1 MTDQSKGLM
10 RRFAIT
16 DWAVRNR
23 VTVGVL
29 TIIILIAGLSAYRA
43 MPAESFPEI
52 AQPTIYVGTVYPG
65 NSPVDIERLITR
77 PLEKEIKSIS
87 GVDAVT
93 STSLQGYSTIEV
105 KFNFDVP
112 VNEALR
118 KVKDKVDAARSSPDF
133 PKDLPADPN
142 IFDLNIGE
150 LLPIMNIN
158 LSGEYTSD
166 QLKDY
171 AEYLKEEIEDLPAI
185 TSVDIRGIDDKEVRI
200 MVDVQKMESMNISFR
215 DISGAIQN
223 ENMSISGGD
232 LLVDGYR
239 RNVRVLGEFQSLQD
253 IEGIIVKQEK
263 GDIVYL
269 RDVATVAFDEVDRE
283 SYARQYSDP
292 VVTLDIKKR
301 SGENLILAS
310 QAINEIVAKAQSEY
324 FPSNLLISITNDQS
338 TRTKNQVNE
347 LENSIIFGVL
357 LVVLVLTFFLGL
369 RNALFVGIAI
379 PLSMLLSFF
388 ILNSMGVTLNFMV
401 LFALV
406 LALGMLVDNGIVIV
420 ENVYRFMSSGHKG
433 TEAAKLG
440 AAEVAMPIISST
452 ATTLAAFV
460 PLALWP
466 GLIGEFMKYLPYT
479 LIVVLSSSLFVAL
492 VINPALAARY
502 MKVEEDQIKRPKW
515 TLIGSILAVAG
526 LGVHMVLL
534 SVYAPTEGPMFF
546 AATLSNLFGYAGILI
561 LLYLWVFE
569 PGTQLFQKRI
579 LPRLERVYSR
589 TIEFSLRG
597 KNARTFFLATV
608 GLLFGSIMLLALFPP
623 KVLFFPNNEPNLANI
638 YIELPVGTDI
648 EETNGLTLELEKE
661 ISELLLAYTYEKD
674 GEPYNYMVESIIA
687 QVGKGTSDPREGPSN
702 VPTPHKAKIVV
713 AFRESKF
720 RIDENGNTVK
730 SSEVLNLLRDN
741 ISDVPGAII
750 AVEKDQNGPP
760 QGAPINIEF
769 SGSDYEELLAFAQQI
784 KTEIENSPIQGYDE
798 LKLDVESGKPE
809 LPITVDRAKAR
820 SLGVSTGQIGDAL
833 RTALF
838 GKEISRFKNDED
850 EYPINLRFD
859 DAYRFNLESL
869 MNQKITF
876 RDQGSGRIKQVPISA
891 VATASKSSTFSAVKR
906 KDLDRVI
913 TLYSGVKEGE
923 NPTQIV
929 NEIKELLAGYEVPKG
944 VTLSFTGQQEEQAKE
959 FSFLSKA
966 LLGAVF
972 MIFLIIVGQ
981 FNSARIPF
989 LILVTVI
996 LSLIGVLLGLVTFR
1010 MDFII
1015 IMTMIGII
1023 SLAGVVV
1030 NNAIVLADYA
1040 GQLMERRKAELGLDE
1055 DAKLPVNELAF
1066 TLAEAGR
1073 TRLRPVLLTA
1083 ITTVLGLIPLATG
1096 MNIDFF
1102 TLISENN
1109 PQIYF
1114 GGDNVMFWGPISWT
1128 VIFGLTFATFLTLV
1142 IMPVMLYMTE
1152 VRRSRKYWNKLQEV
1166 EA

>member
-1 MTDQSKGLM
+1 MM
-10 RRFAIT
+10 RRFGIT
-16 DWAVRNR
+16 DWAVNNR

-29 TIIILIAGLSAYRA
+29 TVIILIAGLMAYRA

-77 PLEKEIKSIS
+77 PLEKEIHSIS
-87 GVDAVT
+87 GVDKL
-93 STSLQGYSTIEV
+93 SSSSIQGYSSIEV
-105 KFNFDVP
+105 KFNFDVE
-112 VNEALR
+112 VSEALR

-171 AEYLKEEIEDLPAI
+171 AEYLKEEIEDLAAI

-200 MVDVQKMESMNISFR
+200 MVDNQKMESMNISFR
-215 DISGAIQN
+215 DIAGAIQN
-223 ENMSISGGD
+223 ENVSISGGD
-232 LLVDGYR
+232 LLIDGYR
-239 RNVRVLGEFQSLQD
+239 RNVRVLGEFESLSD
-253 IEGIIVKQEK
+253 IENIIVKQEK
-263 GDIVYL
+263 EDIVYL
-269 RDVATVAFDEVDRE
+269 RDVATVTFDEVDRE

-310 QAINEIVAKAQSEY
+310 KAINDIVTAAKVDY

-420 ENVYRFMSSGHKG
+420 ENVYRFMSSGYKA

-440 AAEVAMPIISST
+440 AAEVAMPIITST

-502 MKVEEDQIKRPKW
+502 MKTEEDTVNRPKW
-515 TLIGSILAVAG
+515 TRIGAILAVLG
-526 LGVHMVLL
+526 LGAHTAILTAL
-534 SVYAPTEGPMFF
+534 DAPLGLPLF
-546 AATLSNLFGYAGILI
+546 AATLANLFGYAGLLI
-561 LLYLWVFE
+561 LAYLWVFE
-569 PGTQLFQKRI
+569 PGTQFFQKSA
-579 LPRLERVYSR
+579 LPRLENNYSR
-589 TIEFSLRG
+589 LVEFSLRG
-597 KNARTFFLATV
+597 KNARKFFLGTV
-608 GLLFGSIMLLALFPP
+608 GLLFVSIFLLASFPP
-623 KVLFFPNNEPNLANI
+623 KVLFFPNNQPNLANI

-648 EETNGLTLELEKE
+648 EATNALTLELEKE
-661 ISELLLAYTYEKD
+661 ITELVTAFTYEVD
-674 GEPYNYMVESIIA
+674 GQPYNYMVESIIA

-713 AFRESKF
+713 AFRETKY
-720 RIDENGNTVK
+720 RLDQEGNPV
-730 SSEVLNLLRDN
+730 SSADVLNLLRDN
-741 ISDVPGAII
+741 ISDIPGAVVAI
-750 AVEKDQNGPP
+750 EKDQNGPP
-760 QGAPINIEF
+760 QGAPINIELT
-769 SGSDYEELLAFAQQI
+769 GSNYEEVLAFAQEV
-784 KTEIENSPIQGYDE
+784 KREIENSPIQGYDE

-838 GKEISRFKNDED
+838 GKEISRFKDDED

-859 DAYRFNLESL
+859 DAYRYNLESL
-869 MNQKITF
+869 MNQKVTF

-891 VATASKSSTFSAVKR
+891 VASASKSSTFSAVKR

-913 TLYSGVKEGE
+913 TLYSGVKEGA

-929 NEIKELLAGYEVPKG
+929 GQMKELLAGYEVPRG
-944 VTLSFTGQQEEQAKE
+944 ITLAFTGQQEEQAKE
-959 FSFLSKA
+959 FGFLSKA

-996 LSLIGVLLGLVTFR
+996 LSLIGVLLGLVIFR

-1040 GQLMERRKAELGLDE
+1040 GQLIERRKAELNLDE
-1055 DAKLPVNELAF
+1055 DARLPVDELAF
-1066 TLAEAGR
+1066 ALAEAGR

-1102 TLISENN
+1102 TLISQNN

-1142 IMPVMLYMTE
+1142 IMPVMLYLTE
-1152 VRRSRKYWNKLQEV
+1152 VTRSRKYWEKQG
-1166 EA
+1166 A

>member
-1 MTDQSKGLM
+1 MM
-10 RRFAIT
+10 RRFGIT
-16 DWAVRNR
+16 DWAVNNR
-23 VTVGVL
+23 ITVGVL
-29 TIIILIAGLSAYRA
+29 TVIILIAGLMAYRA

-77 PLEKEIKSIS
+77 PLEKEINSIS
-87 GVDAVT
+87 GVDKIS
-93 STSLQGYSTIEV
+93 STSIQGYSSIEV
-105 KFNFDVP
+105 KFNFNVE
-112 VNEALR
+112 VSEALR

-133 PKDLPADPN
+133 PNDLPADPN

-166 QLKDY
+166 QLKNY
-171 AEYLKEEIEDLPAI
+171 AEYLKEEIEDLAAI

-200 MVDVQKMESMNISFR
+200 MVDNQKMESLNISFR
-215 DISGAIQN
+215 DIAGAIQN

-239 RNVRVLGEFQSLQD
+239 RNVRVLGEFESLRD
-253 IEGIIVKQEK
+253 IENIIVKQEK
-263 GDIVYL
+263 EDIVYL

-310 QAINEIVAKAQSEY
+310 KAINEIVTTAKAEY

-338 TRTKNQVNE
+338 TRTKNQVSE

-420 ENVYRFMSSGHKG
+420 ENVYRFMSSGYKA

-440 AAEVAMPIISST
+440 AAEVAMPIITST

-502 MKVEEDQIKRPKW
+502 MKTEEDTVNRPKW
-515 TLIGSILAVAG
+515 TRIGTILAVLG
-526 LGVHMVLL
+526 LGTHTAIYLALGTPVGLPLFV
-534 SVYAPTEGPMFF
+534 
-546 AATLSNLFGYAGILI
+546 ATLANLFGYAGILI
-561 LLYLWVFE
+561 LTYLWIFE
-569 PGTQLFQKRI
+569 PGTQYFQKSA
-579 LPRLERVYSR
+579 LPRLEQFYSR
-589 TIEFSLRG
+589 VVAFSLRG
-597 KNARTFFLATV
+597 KNARKFFLGTV
-608 GLLFGSIMLLALFPP
+608 GLLFVSIFLLAAFPP

-648 EETNGLTLELEKE
+648 EATNALTLELEKE
-661 ISELLLAYTYEKD
+661 ITELVTTFTYEVD
-674 GEPYNYMVESIIA
+674 GQPYNYMVESIIA

-713 AFRESKF
+713 AFRETKY
-720 RIDENGNTVK
+720 RLDQDGQPV
-730 SSEVLNLLRDN
+730 SSSDVLNLLRDN
-741 ISDVPGAII
+741 ISNIPGAVVAI
-750 AVEKDQNGPP
+750 EKDQNGPP
-760 QGAPINIEF
+760 QGAPINIELT
-769 SGSDYEELLAFAQQI
+769 GSNYEEVLAFAQEV
-784 KTEIENSPIQGYDE
+784 KREIENSPIKGYDE

-833 RTALF
+833 RTSLF
-838 GKEISRFKNDED
+838 GKEISRFKDDED

-859 DAYRFNLESL
+859 DAYRYNLESL

-891 VATASKSSTFSAVKR
+891 VASASKSSTFSAVKR
-906 KDLDRVI
+906 KELDRVI
-913 TLYSGVKEGE
+913 TLYSGVQEGA

-929 NEIKELLAGYEVPKG
+929 GEIKELLANYEVPRG
-944 VTLSFTGQQEEQAKE
+944 MTLSFTGQQEEQAKE

-966 LLGAVF
+966 LLG
-972 MIFLIIVGQ
+972 
-981 FNSARIPF
+981 
-989 LILVTVI
+989 
-996 LSLIGVLLGLVTFR
+996 
-1010 MDFII
+1010 
-1015 IMTMIGII
+1015 
-1023 SLAGVVV
+1023 
-1030 NNAIVLADYA
+1030 
-1040 GQLMERRKAELGLDE
+1040 
-1055 DAKLPVNELAF
+1055 
-1066 TLAEAGR
+1066 
-1073 TRLRPVLLTA
+1073 RLRSSWR
-1083 ITTVLGLIPLATG
+1083 ITRCHA
-1096 MNIDFF
+1096 
-1102 TLISENN
+1102 
-1109 PQIYF
+1109 
-1114 GGDNVMFWGPISWT
+1114 
-1128 VIFGLTFATFLTLV
+1128 A
-1142 IMPVMLYMTE
+1142 
-1152 VRRSRKYWNKLQEV
+1152 
-1166 EA
+1166 

>member
-1 MTDQSKGLM
+1 MSEQNTSMM
-10 RRFAIT
+10 RRFGIT
-16 DWAVRNR
+16 DWAVNNR
-23 VTVGVL
+23 ITVGVL
-29 TIIILIAGLSAYRA
+29 TVIILIAGLMAYRA

-77 PLEKEIKSIS
+77 PLEKEINSIS
-87 GVDAVT
+87 GVDKIS
-93 STSLQGYSTIEV
+93 STSIQGYSSIEV
-105 KFNFDVP
+105 KFNFNVE
-112 VNEALR
+112 VSEALR

-133 PKDLPADPN
+133 PNDLPADPN

-166 QLKDY
+166 QLKNY
-171 AEYLKEEIEDLPAI
+171 AEYLKEEIEDLAAI

-200 MVDVQKMESMNISFR
+200 MVDNQKMESLNISFR
-215 DISGAIQN
+215 DIAGAIQN

-239 RNVRVLGEFQSLQD
+239 RNVRVLGEFESLRD
-253 IEGIIVKQEK
+253 IENIIVKQEK
-263 GDIVYL
+263 EDIVYL

-310 QAINEIVAKAQSEY
+310 KAINEIVTTAKAEY

-338 TRTKNQVNE
+338 TRTKNQVSE

-420 ENVYRFMSSGHKG
+420 ENVYRFMSSGYKAS
-433 TEAAKLG
+433 EAAKLG
-440 AAEVAMPIISST
+440 AAEVAMPIITST

-502 MKVEEDQIKRPKW
+502 MKTEEDTVNRPKW
-515 TLIGSILAVAG
+515 TRIGAILAVLG
-526 LGVHMVLL
+526 LGTHTAIYLALGTPVGLPLFV
-534 SVYAPTEGPMFF
+534 
-546 AATLSNLFGYAGILI
+546 ATLANLFGYAGILI
-561 LLYLWVFE
+561 LTYLWIFE
-569 PGTQLFQKRI
+569 PGTQYFQKSA
-579 LPRLERVYSR
+579 LPRLEQFYSR
-589 TIEFSLRG
+589 VVAFSLRG
-597 KNARTFFLATV
+597 KNARKFFLGTV
-608 GLLFGSIMLLALFPP
+608 GLLFVSIFLLAAFPP

-648 EETNGLTLELEKE
+648 EATNALTLELEKE
-661 ISELLLAYTYEKD
+661 ITELVTTFTYEVD
-674 GEPYNYMVESIIA
+674 GQPYNYMVESIIA

-713 AFRESKF
+713 AFRETKY
-720 RIDENGNTVK
+720 RLDQDGQPV
-730 SSEVLNLLRDN
+730 SSSDVLNLLRDN
-741 ISDVPGAII
+741 ISNIPGAVVAI
-750 AVEKDQNGPP
+750 EKDQNGPP
-760 QGAPINIEF
+760 QGAPINIELT
-769 SGSDYEELLAFAQQI
+769 GSNYEEVLAFAQEV
-784 KTEIENSPIQGYDE
+784 KREIENSPIKGYDE

-838 GKEISRFKNDED
+838 GKEISRFKDDED

-859 DAYRFNLESL
+859 DAYRYNLESL

-891 VATASKSSTFSAVKR
+891 VASASKSSTFSAVKR
-906 KDLDRVI
+906 KELDRVI
-913 TLYSGVKEGE
+913 TLYSGVQEGA

-929 NEIKELLAGYEVPKG
+929 GEIKELLANYEVPRG
-944 VTLSFTGQQEEQAKE
+944 MTLSFTGQQEEQAKE

-989 LILVTVI
+989 LILITVI
-996 LSLIGVLLGLVTFR
+996 LSLIGVLLGLLFFR

-1015 IMTMIGII
+1015 VMTMIGII

-1040 GQLMERRKAELGLDE
+1040 GQLFDRRKAELGLNDE
-1055 DAKLPVNELAF
+1055 ARLPVQEL
-1066 TLAEAGR
+1066 TNMLAEAGR

-1114 GGDNVMFWGPISWT
+1114 GGDNVAFWGPISWT

-1142 IMPVMLYMTE
+1142 IMPVMLYLTE
-1152 VRRSRKYWNKLQEV
+1152 VARSRRYWEKQG
-1166 EA
+1166 A

>member
-1 MTDQSKGLM
+1 MM
-10 RRFAIT
+10 RRFGIT
-16 DWAVRNR
+16 DWAVNNR
-23 VTVGVL
+23 ITVGVL
-29 TIIILIAGLSAYRA
+29 TVIILIAGLMAYRA

-77 PLEKEIKSIS
+77 PLEKEINSIS
-87 GVDAVT
+87 GVDKIS
-93 STSLQGYSTIEV
+93 STSIQGYSSIEV
-105 KFNFDVP
+105 KFNFNVE
-112 VNEALR
+112 VSEALR

-133 PKDLPADPN
+133 PNDLPADPN

-166 QLKDY
+166 QLKNY
-171 AEYLKEEIEDLPAI
+171 AEYLKEEIEDLAAI

-200 MVDVQKMESMNISFR
+200 MVDNQKMESLNISFR
-215 DISGAIQN
+215 DIAGAIQN

-239 RNVRVLGEFQSLQD
+239 RNVRVLGEFESLRD
-253 IEGIIVKQEK
+253 IENIIVKQEK
-263 GDIVYL
+263 EDIVYL

-310 QAINEIVAKAQSEY
+310 KAINEIVTTAKAEY

-338 TRTKNQVNE
+338 TRTKNQVSE

-420 ENVYRFMSSGHKG
+420 ENVYRFMSSGYKA

-440 AAEVAMPIISST
+440 AAEVAMPIITST

-502 MKVEEDQIKRPKW
+502 MKTEEDTVNRPKW
-515 TLIGSILAVAG
+515 TRIGAILAVLG
-526 LGVHMVLL
+526 LGTHTAIYLALGTPVGLPLFV
-534 SVYAPTEGPMFF
+534 
-546 AATLSNLFGYAGILI
+546 ATLANLFGYAGILI
-561 LLYLWVFE
+561 LTYLWIFE
-569 PGTQLFQKRI
+569 PGTQYFQKSA
-579 LPRLERVYSR
+579 LPRLEQFYSR
-589 TIEFSLRG
+589 VVAFSLRG
-597 KNARTFFLATV
+597 KNARKFFLGTV
-608 GLLFGSIMLLALFPP
+608 GLLFVSIFLLAAFPP
-623 KVLFFPNNEPNLANI
+623 KVLFFPNNDPNLANI

-648 EETNGLTLELEKE
+648 EATNALTLELEKE
-661 ISELLLAYTYEKD
+661 ITELVTTFTYEVD
-674 GEPYNYMVESIIA
+674 GQPYNYMVESIIA

-713 AFRESKF
+713 AFRETKY
-720 RIDENGNTVK
+720 RLDQDGQPV
-730 SSEVLNLLRDN
+730 SSSDVLNLLRDN
-741 ISDVPGAII
+741 ISNIPGAVVAI
-750 AVEKDQNGPP
+750 EKDQNGPP
-760 QGAPINIEF
+760 QGAPINIELT
-769 SGSDYEELLAFAQQI
+769 GSNYEEVLAFAQEV
-784 KTEIENSPIQGYDE
+784 KREIENSPIKGYDE

-838 GKEISRFKNDED
+838 GKEISRFKDDED
-850 EYPINLRFD
+850 EYPH
-859 DAYRFNLESL
+859 
-869 MNQKITF
+869 Q
-876 RDQGSGRIKQVPISA
+876 
-891 VATASKSSTFSAVKR
+891 
-906 KDLDRVI
+906 
-913 TLYSGVKEGE
+913 
-923 NPTQIV
+923 
-929 NEIKELLAGYEVPKG
+929 LA
-944 VTLSFTGQQEEQAKE
+944 L
-959 FSFLSKA
+959 
-966 LLGAVF
+966 
-972 MIFLIIVGQ
+972 
-981 FNSARIPF
+981 
-989 LILVTVI
+989 
-996 LSLIGVLLGLVTFR
+996 
-1010 MDFII
+1010 
-1015 IMTMIGII
+1015 
-1023 SLAGVVV
+1023 
-1030 NNAIVLADYA
+1030 
-1040 GQLMERRKAELGLDE
+1040 
-1055 DAKLPVNELAF
+1055 
-1066 TLAEAGR
+1066 
-1073 TRLRPVLLTA
+1073 
-1083 ITTVLGLIPLATG
+1083 
-1096 MNIDFF
+1096 
-1102 TLISENN
+1102 
-1109 PQIYF
+1109 
-1114 GGDNVMFWGPISWT
+1114 
-1128 VIFGLTFATFLTLV
+1128 
-1142 IMPVMLYMTE
+1142 
-1152 VRRSRKYWNKLQEV
+1152 
-1166 EA
+1166 

>member
-1 MTDQSKGLM
+1 MSEQNTSMM
-10 RRFAIT
+10 RRFGIT
-16 DWAVRNR
+16 DWAVNNR
-23 VTVGVL
+23 ITVGVL
-29 TIIILIAGLSAYRA
+29 TVIILIAGLMAYRA

-77 PLEKEIKSIS
+77 PLEKEINSIS
-87 GVDAVT
+87 GVDKIS
-93 STSLQGYSTIEV
+93 STSIQGYSSIEV
-105 KFNFDVP
+105 KFNFNVE
-112 VNEALR
+112 VSEALR

-133 PKDLPADPN
+133 PNDLPADPN

-166 QLKDY
+166 QLKNY
-171 AEYLKEEIEDLPAI
+171 AEYLKEEIEDLAAI

-200 MVDVQKMESMNISFR
+200 MVDNQKMESLNISFR
-215 DISGAIQN
+215 DIAGAIQN

-239 RNVRVLGEFQSLQD
+239 RNVRVLGEFESLRD
-253 IEGIIVKQEK
+253 IENIIVKQEK
-263 GDIVYL
+263 EDIVYL

-310 QAINEIVAKAQSEY
+310 KAINEIVTTAKAEY

-338 TRTKNQVNE
+338 TRTKNQVSE

-420 ENVYRFMSSGHKG
+420 ENVYRFMSSGYKA

-440 AAEVAMPIISST
+440 AAEVAMPIITST

-502 MKVEEDQIKRPKW
+502 MKTEEDTVNRPKW
-515 TLIGSILAVAG
+515 TRIGTILAVLG
-526 LGVHMVLL
+526 LGTHTAIYLALGTPVGLPLFV
-534 SVYAPTEGPMFF
+534 
-546 AATLSNLFGYAGILI
+546 ATLANLFGYAGILI
-561 LLYLWVFE
+561 LTYLWIFE
-569 PGTQLFQKRI
+569 PGTQYFQKSA
-579 LPRLERVYSR
+579 LPRLEQFYSR
-589 TIEFSLRG
+589 VVAFSLRG
-597 KNARTFFLATV
+597 KNARKFFLGTV
-608 GLLFGSIMLLALFPP
+608 GLLFVSIFLLAAFPP

-648 EETNGLTLELEKE
+648 EATNALTLELEKE
-661 ISELLLAYTYEKD
+661 ITELVTTFTYEVD
-674 GEPYNYMVESIIA
+674 GQPYNYMVESIIA

-713 AFRESKF
+713 AFRETKY
-720 RIDENGNTVK
+720 RLDQDGQPV
-730 SSEVLNLLRDN
+730 SSSDVLNLLRDN
-741 ISDVPGAII
+741 ISNIPGAVVAI
-750 AVEKDQNGPP
+750 EKDQNGPP
-760 QGAPINIEF
+760 QGAPINIELT
-769 SGSDYEELLAFAQQI
+769 GSNYEEVLAFAQEV
-784 KTEIENSPIQGYDE
+784 KREIENSPIKGYDE

-833 RTALF
+833 RTSLF
-838 GKEISRFKNDED
+838 GKEISRFKDDED

-859 DAYRFNLESL
+859 DAYRYNLESL

-891 VATASKSSTFSAVKR
+891 VASASKSSTFSAVKR
-906 KDLDRVI
+906 KELDRVI
-913 TLYSGVKEGE
+913 TLYSGVQEGA

-929 NEIKELLAGYEVPKG
+929 GEIKELLANYEVPRG
-944 VTLSFTGQQEEQAKE
+944 MTLSFTGQQEEQAKE

-966 LLGAVF
+966 LLG
-972 MIFLIIVGQ
+972 
-981 FNSARIPF
+981 
-989 LILVTVI
+989 
-996 LSLIGVLLGLVTFR
+996 
-1010 MDFII
+1010 
-1015 IMTMIGII
+1015 
-1023 SLAGVVV
+1023 
-1030 NNAIVLADYA
+1030 
-1040 GQLMERRKAELGLDE
+1040 
-1055 DAKLPVNELAF
+1055 
-1066 TLAEAGR
+1066 
-1073 TRLRPVLLTA
+1073 RLRSSWR
-1083 ITTVLGLIPLATG
+1083 ITRCHA
-1096 MNIDFF
+1096 
-1102 TLISENN
+1102 
-1109 PQIYF
+1109 
-1114 GGDNVMFWGPISWT
+1114 
-1128 VIFGLTFATFLTLV
+1128 A
-1142 IMPVMLYMTE
+1142 
-1152 VRRSRKYWNKLQEV
+1152 
-1166 EA
+1166 

>member
-1 MTDQSKGLM
+1 MM
-10 RRFAIT
+10 RRFGIT
-16 DWAVRNR
+16 DWAVNNR
-23 VTVGVL
+23 ITVGVL
-29 TIIILIAGLSAYRA
+29 TVIILIAGLMAYRA

-77 PLEKEIKSIS
+77 PLEKEINSIS
-87 GVDAVT
+87 GVDKIS
-93 STSLQGYSTIEV
+93 STSIQGYSSIEV
-105 KFNFDVP
+105 KFNFNVE
-112 VNEALR
+112 VSEALR

-133 PKDLPADPN
+133 PNDLPADPN

-166 QLKDY
+166 QLKNY
-171 AEYLKEEIEDLPAI
+171 AEYLKEEIEDLAAI

-200 MVDVQKMESMNISFR
+200 MVDNQKMESLNISFR
-215 DISGAIQN
+215 DIAGAIQN

-239 RNVRVLGEFQSLQD
+239 RNVRVLGEFESLRD
-253 IEGIIVKQEK
+253 IENIIVKQEK
-263 GDIVYL
+263 EDIVYL

-310 QAINEIVAKAQSEY
+310 KAINEIVTTAKAEY

-338 TRTKNQVNE
+338 TRTKNQVSE

-420 ENVYRFMSSGHKG
+420 ENVYRFMSSGYKAS
-433 TEAAKLG
+433 EAAKLG
-440 AAEVAMPIISST
+440 AAEVAMPIITST

-502 MKVEEDQIKRPKW
+502 MKTEEDTVNRPKW
-515 TLIGSILAVAG
+515 TRIGAILAVLG
-526 LGVHMVLL
+526 LGTHTAIYLALGTPVGLPLFV
-534 SVYAPTEGPMFF
+534 
-546 AATLSNLFGYAGILI
+546 ATLANLFGYAGILI
-561 LLYLWVFE
+561 LTYLWIFE
-569 PGTQLFQKRI
+569 PGTQYFQKSA
-579 LPRLERVYSR
+579 LPRLEQFYSR
-589 TIEFSLRG
+589 VVAFSLRG
-597 KNARTFFLATV
+597 KNARKFFLGTV
-608 GLLFGSIMLLALFPP
+608 GLLFVSIFLLAAFPP

-648 EETNGLTLELEKE
+648 EATNALTLELEKE
-661 ISELLLAYTYEKD
+661 ITELVTTFTYEVD
-674 GEPYNYMVESIIA
+674 GQPYNYMVESIIA

-713 AFRESKF
+713 AFRETKY
-720 RIDENGNTVK
+720 RLDQDGQPV
-730 SSEVLNLLRDN
+730 SSSDVLNLLRDN
-741 ISDVPGAII
+741 ISNIPGAVVAI
-750 AVEKDQNGPP
+750 EKDQNGPP
-760 QGAPINIEF
+760 QGAPINIELT
-769 SGSDYEELLAFAQQI
+769 GSNYEEVLAFAQEV
-784 KTEIENSPIQGYDE
+784 KREIENSPIKGYDE

-838 GKEISRFKNDED
+838 GKEISRFKDDED

-859 DAYRFNLESL
+859 DAYRYNLESL

-891 VATASKSSTFSAVKR
+891 VASASKSSTFSAVKR
-906 KDLDRVI
+906 KELDRVI
-913 TLYSGVKEGE
+913 TLYSGVQEGA

-929 NEIKELLAGYEVPKG
+929 GEIKDALAIHTFHGACVKSMGCHGQHEV
-944 VTLSFTGQQEEQAKE
+944 FTGQCCRLVGPRRHTRQTKGSSRNGLKQTLEPHIELLKGSIDAKWPHVVSQWNNLAVVLIRTFQTFLAAVVKFGQHQGIRFAPAIRPSHRHHQLLRGFRSGLAQTIFHKLRLLLWGSYPKE
-959 FSFLSKA
+959 FPGL
-966 LLGAVF
+966 
-972 MIFLIIVGQ
+972 Q
-981 FNSARIPF
+981 
-989 LILVTVI
+989 
-996 LSLIGVLLGLVTFR
+996 IG
-1010 MDFII
+1010 
-1015 IMTMIGII
+1015 
-1023 SLAGVVV
+1023 
-1030 NNAIVLADYA
+1030 
-1040 GQLMERRKAELGLDE
+1040 
-1055 DAKLPVNELAF
+1055 
-1066 TLAEAGR
+1066 
-1073 TRLRPVLLTA
+1073 
-1083 ITTVLGLIPLATG
+1083 
-1096 MNIDFF
+1096 
-1102 TLISENN
+1102 
-1109 PQIYF
+1109 
-1114 GGDNVMFWGPISWT
+1114 
-1128 VIFGLTFATFLTLV
+1128 
-1142 IMPVMLYMTE
+1142 
-1152 VRRSRKYWNKLQEV
+1152 
-1166 EA
+1166 

>member
-1 MTDQSKGLM
+1 
-10 RRFAIT
+10 
-16 DWAVRNR
+16 
-23 VTVGVL
+23 
-29 TIIILIAGLSAYRA
+29 
-43 MPAESFPEI
+43 
-52 AQPTIYVGTVYPG
+52 
-65 NSPVDIERLITR
+65 
-77 PLEKEIKSIS
+77 
-87 GVDAVT
+87 
-93 STSLQGYSTIEV
+93 
-105 KFNFDVP
+105 
-112 VNEALR
+112 
-118 KVKDKVDAARSSPDF
+118 
-133 PKDLPADPN
+133 
-142 IFDLNIGE
+142 
-150 LLPIMNIN
+150 
-158 LSGEYTSD
+158 
-166 QLKDY
+166 
-171 AEYLKEEIEDLPAI
+171 
-185 TSVDIRGIDDKEVRI
+185 
-200 MVDVQKMESMNISFR
+200 
-215 DISGAIQN
+215 
-223 ENMSISGGD
+223 
-232 LLVDGYR
+232 VDGYR
-239 RNVRVLGEFQSLQD
+239 RNVRVLGEFESLQD
-253 IEGIIVKQEK
+253 IENIIVKQEK
-263 GDIVYL
+263 EDIVYL
-269 RDVATVAFDEVDRE
+269 RDVATVAFDGVDRE

-310 QAINEIVAKAQSEY
+310 KAINEIVTTAKAEY

-388 ILNSMGVTLNFMV
+388 ILNSMGITLNFMV

-420 ENVYRFMSSGHKG
+420 ENVYRFMSSGYKA
-433 TEAAKLG
+433 TDAAKLG

-502 MKVEEDQIKRPKW
+502 MKTEEDSVNRPKW
-515 TLIGSILAVAG
+515 TRIGGLLTLVG
-526 LGVHMVLL
+526 LGVHIAIL
-534 SVYAPTEGPMFF
+534 AANPEAAGPALF
-546 AATLSNLFGYAGILI
+546 AATLFNLFGYAGLIILA
-561 LLYLWVFE
+561 YLWLFE
-569 PGTQLFQKRI
+569 PGTQYFQKNL
-579 LPRLERVYSR
+579 LPRLEAFYSR
-589 TIEFSLRG
+589 VIEFSLRG
-597 KNARTFFLATV
+597 KNARKFFLGTV
-608 GLLFGSIMLLALFPP
+608 GLLFFSIFLLAVFPP
-623 KVLFFPNNEPNLANI
+623 KVLFFPNNQPNLANI

-648 EETNGLTLELEKE
+648 EETNALTLDLEKK
-661 ISELLLAYTYEKD
+661 ITELVGQFTYEKD
-674 GEPYNYMVESIIA
+674 GAPYNYMVESIIA

-713 AFRESKF
+713 AFRETKY
-720 RIDENGNTVK
+720 RLDQDGQAV
-730 SSEVLNLLRDN
+730 SSSDVLNLLRDN
-741 ISDVPGAII
+741 FSDVPGAVI
-750 AVEKDQNGPP
+750 VVDKDQNGPP
-760 QGAPINIEF
+760 QGSPINIEL
-769 SGSDYEELLAFAQQI
+769 SGSDYEEVLAFAQQV
-784 KTEIENSPIQGYDE
+784 KHEIESSPIQGYDE

-838 GKEISRFKNDED
+838 GKEISRFKDDED

-859 DAYRFNLESL
+859 DAYRYNLESL

-891 VATASKSSTFSAVKR
+891 VASASKSSTFSAVKR

-913 TLYSGVKEGE
+913 TLYSGVKEGA

-929 NEIKELLAGYEVPKG
+929 GQMKELLAGYEVPRG
-944 VTLSFTGQQEEQAKE
+944 ITLAFTGQQEEQAKE
-959 FSFLSKA
+959 FGFLSKA

-996 LSLIGVLLGLVTFR
+996 LSLIGVLLGLVIFR

-1040 GQLMERRKAELGLDE
+1040 GQLMERRKAELNLDE
-1055 DAKLPVNELAF
+1055 DARLPADELTF

-1102 TLISENN
+1102 TLISQNN

-1142 IMPVMLYMTE
+1142 IMPVMLYLTE
-1152 VRRSRKYWNKLQEV
+1152 VTRSRRYWEKQG
-1166 EA
+1166 A

>member
-1 MTDQSKGLM
+1 MM
-10 RRFAIT
+10 RRFGIT
-16 DWAVRNR
+16 DWAVNNR
-23 VTVGVL
+23 ITVGVL
-29 TIIILIAGLSAYRA
+29 TVIILIAGLMAYRA

-77 PLEKEIKSIS
+77 PLEKEINSIS
-87 GVDAVT
+87 GVDKIS
-93 STSLQGYSTIEV
+93 STSIQGYSSIEV
-105 KFNFDVP
+105 KFNFNVE
-112 VNEALR
+112 VSEALR

-133 PKDLPADPN
+133 PNDLPADPN

-166 QLKDY
+166 QLKNY
-171 AEYLKEEIEDLPAI
+171 AEYLKEEIEDLAAI

-200 MVDVQKMESMNISFR
+200 MVDNQKMESMNISFR
-215 DISGAIQN
+215 DIAGAIQN

-239 RNVRVLGEFQSLQD
+239 RNVRVLGEFESLRD
-253 IEGIIVKQEK
+253 IENIIVKQEK
-263 GDIVYL
+263 EDIVYL

-310 QAINEIVAKAQSEY
+310 KAINEIVTTAKAEY

-338 TRTKNQVNE
+338 TRTKNQVSE

-420 ENVYRFMSSGHKG
+420 ENVYRFMSSGYKA

-440 AAEVAMPIISST
+440 AAEVAMPIITST

-502 MKVEEDQIKRPKW
+502 MKTEEDTVNRPKW
-515 TLIGSILAVAG
+515 TRIGAVLAVLG
-526 LGVHMVLL
+526 LGTHTAIYLALATPVGLPLFV
-534 SVYAPTEGPMFF
+534 
-546 AATLSNLFGYAGILI
+546 ATLANLFGYAGILI
-561 LLYLWVFE
+561 LTYLWIFE
-569 PGTQLFQKRI
+569 PGTQYFQKSA
-579 LPRLERVYSR
+579 LPRLEQFYSR
-589 TIEFSLRG
+589 VVAFSLRG
-597 KNARTFFLATV
+597 KNARKFFLGTV
-608 GLLFGSIMLLALFPP
+608 GLLFVSIFLLAVFPP

-648 EETNGLTLELEKE
+648 EATNALTLELEKE
-661 ISELLLAYTYEKD
+661 ITELVTTFTYEVD
-674 GEPYNYMVESIIA
+674 GQPYNYMVESIIA

-713 AFRESKF
+713 AFRETKY
-720 RIDENGNTVK
+720 RLDQDGQPV
-730 SSEVLNLLRDN
+730 SSSDVLNLLRDN
-741 ISDVPGAII
+741 ISDIPGAVVAI
-750 AVEKDQNGPP
+750 EKDQNGPP
-760 QGAPINIEF
+760 QGAPINIEMT
-769 SGSDYEELLAFAQQI
+769 GSNYEEVLAFAQEI
-784 KTEIENSPIQGYDE
+784 KREIENSPINGYDE

-820 SLGVSTGQIGDAL
+820 SLGISTGQIGDAL

-838 GKEISRFKNDED
+838 GKEISRFKDDED

-859 DAYRFNLESL
+859 DASL
-869 MNQKITF
+869 
-876 RDQGSGRIKQVPISA
+876 
-891 VATASKSSTFSAVKR
+891 
-906 KDLDRVI
+906 
-913 TLYSGVKEGE
+913 
-923 NPTQIV
+923 
-929 NEIKELLAGYEVPKG
+929 
-944 VTLSFTGQQEEQAKE
+944 
-959 FSFLSKA
+959 
-966 LLGAVF
+966 
-972 MIFLIIVGQ
+972 
-981 FNSARIPF
+981 
-989 LILVTVI
+989 
-996 LSLIGVLLGLVTFR
+996 
-1010 MDFII
+1010 
-1015 IMTMIGII
+1015 
-1023 SLAGVVV
+1023 
-1030 NNAIVLADYA
+1030 
-1040 GQLMERRKAELGLDE
+1040 
-1055 DAKLPVNELAF
+1055 
-1066 TLAEAGR
+1066 
-1073 TRLRPVLLTA
+1073 
-1083 ITTVLGLIPLATG
+1083 
-1096 MNIDFF
+1096 
-1102 TLISENN
+1102 
-1109 PQIYF
+1109 
-1114 GGDNVMFWGPISWT
+1114 
-1128 VIFGLTFATFLTLV
+1128 
-1142 IMPVMLYMTE
+1142 
-1152 VRRSRKYWNKLQEV
+1152 
-1166 EA
+1166 

>member
-1 MTDQSKGLM
+1 MSHHNTSMM
-10 RRFAIT
+10 RRFGIT
-16 DWAVRNR
+16 NWAVDNR
-23 VTVGVL
+23 ITVGVL
-29 TIIILIAGLSAYRA
+29 TVIILIAGLMAYRA

-77 PLEKEIKSIS
+77 PLEKEINSVS
-87 GVDAVT
+87 GVDKIS
-93 STSLQGYSTIEV
+93 STSIQGYSSIEV
-105 KFNFDVP
+105 KFNFNVE
-112 VNEALR
+112 VSEALR
-118 KVKDKVDAARSSPDF
+118 KVKDKVDAARSSADF

-142 IFDLNIGE
+142 IFELNIGE

-166 QLKDY
+166 QLKNY
-171 AEYLKEEIEDLPAI
+171 AEYLKEEIEDLSSI
-185 TSVDIRGIDDKEVRI
+185 TAVDIRGIDDKEVRV
-200 MVDVQKMESMNISFR
+200 MVDNHKMESLNISFR
-215 DISGAIQN
+215 DVAGAIQN
-223 ENMSISGGD
+223 ENMSVSGGD

-239 RNVRVLGEFQSLQD
+239 RNVRVLGEFASLHD
-253 IEGIIVKQEK
+253 IENIIVKQEK
-263 GDIVYL
+263 EDIVYL

-310 QAINEIVAKAQSEY
+310 KAINEIVTTAKAEY

-338 TRTKNQVNE
+338 TRTKNQVSE

-388 ILNSMGVTLNFMV
+388 ILNSMGITLNFMV

-420 ENVYRFMSSGHKG
+420 ENVYRFMSSGYKA

-440 AAEVAMPIISST
+440 AAEVAMPIITST

-502 MKVEEDQIKRPKW
+502 MKTEEVAVNRPKW
-515 TLIGSILAVAG
+515 SRIGGLLALIGLGAHSAIYLAMDTPAG
-526 LGVHMVLL
+526 PSLFV
-534 SVYAPTEGPMFF
+534 
-546 AATLSNLFGYAGILI
+546 ATLANLLGYAGVLI
-561 LLYLWVFE
+561 LAYLWVFD
-569 PGTQLFQKRI
+569 PGTQYFQKSA
-579 LPRLERVYSR
+579 LPRLENYYSR
-589 TIEFSLRG
+589 VVEFSLRG
-597 KNARTFFLATV
+597 KNASKFFLGTV
-608 GLLFGSIMLLALFPP
+608 GLLIVSIFMLATFPP

-648 EETNGLTLELEKE
+648 EATNALTLELEKE
-661 ISELLLAYTYEKD
+661 ITDLVSTFSYAVD
-674 GEPYNYMVESIIA
+674 GQPYNYMVESIIA

-713 AFRESKF
+713 AFRETKY
-720 RIDENGNTVK
+720 RLDEKGSPV
-730 SSEVLNLLRDN
+730 SSADVLNLLRDN
-741 ISDVPGAII
+741 ISDIPGAVVAI
-750 AVEKDQNGPP
+750 EKDQNGPP
-760 QGAPINIEF
+760 QGAPINIELT
-769 SGSDYEELLAFAQQI
+769 GSNYEEVLAFAQEV
-784 KTEIENSPIQGYDE
+784 KREVESSPIQGYDE

-838 GKEISRFKNDED
+838 GKEISRFKDDED

-859 DAYRFNLESL
+859 DAYRYNLESL

-876 RDQGSGRIKQVPISA
+876 RDQSSGRIKQVPISA
-891 VATASKSSTFSAVKR
+891 VASASKSSTFSAVKR
-906 KDLDRVI
+906 KELDRVI
-913 TLYSGVKEGE
+913 TLYSGVKEGA

-929 NEIKELLAGYEVPKG
+929 GELKELLANYEIPRG
-944 VTLSFTGQQEEQAKE
+944 MTLSFTGQQEEQAKE

-989 LILVTVI
+989 LILITVI
-996 LSLIGVLLGLVTFR
+996 LSLIGVLLGLLFFR

-1040 GQLMERRKAELGLDE
+1040 GQLFERRKAELGLE
-1055 DAKLPVNELAF
+1055 KEASLPVPELANM
-1066 TLAEAGR
+1066 LVEAGR

-1083 ITTVLGLIPLATG
+1083 ITTILGLIPLATG

-1114 GGDNVMFWGPISWT
+1114 GGDNVAFWGPISWT

-1142 IMPVMLYMTE
+1142 IMPVMLYLTE
-1152 VRRSRKYWNKLQEV
+1152 VVRSRRYWEKTPQG
-1166 EA
+1166 

>member
-1 MTDQSKGLM
+1 
-10 RRFAIT
+10 
-16 DWAVRNR
+16 
-23 VTVGVL
+23 
-29 TIIILIAGLSAYRA
+29 

-77 PLEKEIKSIS
+77 PLEKQIKSIS
-87 GVDAVT
+87 GVDEVT
-93 STSLQGYSTIEV
+93 STSIQGYSTIQV
-105 KFNFDVP
+105 KFNFDVA

-118 KVKDKVDAARSSPDF
+118 KVKDKVDAARSTPDF

-158 LSGEYTSD
+158 LSGEYTSE
-166 QLKDY
+166 QLTDY
-171 AEYLKEEIEDLPAI
+171 AEYLKEEIEDLSAI
-185 TSVDIRGIDDKEVRI
+185 TSVDIRGIDDKEVRV
-200 MVDVQKMESMNISFR
+200 MVDVQKMESLNISFR

-239 RNVRVLGEFQSLQD
+239 RNVRVLGEFESLQD
-253 IEGIIVKQEK
+253 IENIIVKQEK
-263 GDIVYL
+263 EDIVYL
-269 RDVATVAFDEVDRE
+269 RDVATVAFDGVDRE

-310 QAINEIVAKAQSEY
+310 KAINEIVATAKAEY

-388 ILNSMGVTLNFMV
+388 ILNSMGITLNFMV

-420 ENVYRFMSSGHKG
+420 ENVYRFMSSGYKA
-433 TEAAKLG
+433 TDAAKLG

-502 MKVEEDQIKRPKW
+502 MKTEEDSVNRPKW
-515 TLIGSILAVAG
+515 TRIGGLLTLVG
-526 LGVHMVLL
+526 LGVHIAILAAN
-534 SVYAPTEGPMFF
+534 SEAAGPALF
-546 AATLSNLFGYAGILI
+546 AATLFNLFGYAGLIILA
-561 LLYLWVFE
+561 YLWLFE
-569 PGTQLFQKRI
+569 PGTQYFQKNL
-579 LPRLERVYSR
+579 LPRLEAFYSR
-589 TIEFSLRG
+589 VIEFSLRG
-597 KNARTFFLATV
+597 KNARKFFLGTV
-608 GLLFGSIMLLALFPP
+608 GLLFFSIFLLAVFPP
-623 KVLFFPNNEPNLANI
+623 KVLFFPNNQPNLANI

-648 EETNGLTLELEKE
+648 EETNALTLDLEKK
-661 ISELLLAYTYEKD
+661 ITELVGQFTYEKD
-674 GEPYNYMVESIIA
+674 GAPYNYMVESIIA

-713 AFRESKF
+713 AFRETKY
-720 RIDENGNTVK
+720 RLDQDGQAV
-730 SSEVLNLLRDN
+730 SSSDVLNLLRDN
-741 ISDVPGAII
+741 FSDVPGAVI
-750 AVEKDQNGPP
+750 VVDKDQNGPP
-760 QGAPINIEF
+760 QGSPINIEL
-769 SGSDYEELLAFAQQI
+769 SGSDYEEVLAFAQQV
-784 KTEIENSPIQGYDE
+784 KREIESSPIQGYDE

-838 GKEISRFKNDED
+838 GKEISRFKDDED

-859 DAYRFNLESL
+859 DAYRYNLESL

-891 VATASKSSTFSAVKR
+891 VASASKSSTFSAVKR

-913 TLYSGVKEGE
+913 TLYSGVKEGA

-929 NEIKELLAGYEVPKG
+929 GQMKELLAGYEVPRG
-944 VTLSFTGQQEEQAKE
+944 ITLAFTGQQEEQAKE
-959 FSFLSKA
+959 FGFLSKA

-996 LSLIGVLLGLVTFR
+996 LSLIGVLLGLVIFR

-1040 GQLMERRKAELGLDE
+1040 GQLMERRKAELNLDE
-1055 DAKLPVNELAF
+1055 DARLPVDELTF

-1102 TLISENN
+1102 TLISQNN

-1142 IMPVMLYMTE
+1142 IMPVMLYLTE
-1152 VRRSRKYWNKLQEV
+1152 VTRSRRYWEKQG
-1166 EA
+1166 A